1 MISDSAS
8 EKLLTLADRLE
19 ARLSAIDDTVGEVQK
34 LQRSSQT
41 NRKLIIGLCVSL
53 ILDLLLTTAMGIG
66 IIRINDNSNK
76 TDKLAAEVN
85 TEVTVQRV
93 EALCPLYQLFVD
105 ADTTTS
111 RAAAAARGDDMA
123 LRDKSFSI
131 IHNSY
136 DALRCHDFVGGA
148 K

>member
-1 MISDSAS
+1 MVNVESS
-8 EKLLTLADRLE
+8 EKLLALADRLE
-19 ARLSAIDDTVGEVQK
+19 SRLAAIDDTVKSVQK

-66 IIRINDNSNK
+66 IIRVNDNSHK
-76 TDKLAAEVN
+76 TDILADKVN

-111 RAAAAARGDDMA
+111 RAAAAARGDDMVI
-123 LRDKSFSI
+123 RDKAFSI
-131 IHNSY
+131 IRKSY
-136 DALRCHDFVGGA
+136 DALRCRDFVGGV